1 MSQYTIKIALNN
13 LEGEQASQISDRLQI
28 AYDAGTVAGYFSVE
42 LVGRTLALVTFERNA
57 EQDATGV
64 GVPLETVSVTWAIE
78 QLKREFAVIGWS
90 SDTHP
95 ACVLTKRII
104 DTLDS
109 HDCTVAGLPCQ
120 KPRLRL
126 FLEVAY
132 ETKEDR
138 DRAAGMLTGQAMEAI
153 MLDFMTPTLA
163 SRPTVLAGRVERD
176 PVSHPSAQEV
186 APEPVRVVMDL
197 TGGNIQWSASD
208 GPVRLVVID
217 DDAKDSDSTSLVWC
231 TDTEGVSTVAYQ
243 PELINESRDLVDH
256 FFGQVDT

>member
-13 LEGEQASQISDRLQI
+13 LEGETASQISDRLQI

-42 LVGRTLALVTFERNA
+42 LVGRTLALITFERNA

-78 QLKREFAVIGWS
+78 QLKREFAEIGWS
-90 SDTHP
+90 SDAHP
-95 ACVLTKRII
+95 ACVLTQTII
-104 DTLDS
+104 DTLNN

-138 DRAAGMLTGQAMEAI
+138 DRAAGMLTSQAMGAI

-176 PVSHPSAQEV
+176 PVPHPSAQES
-186 APEPVRVVMDL
+186 APVRVVMDL

-208 GPVRLVVID
+208 GPVRLLVID
-217 DDAKDSDSTSLVWC
+217 DDAKDSDSTHLVWC
-231 TDTEGVSTVAYQ
+231 TDTEGVSTVAYS
-243 PELINESRDLVDH
+243 PELIGESRDLVDH